1 MLRPISPARRWPLAL
16 TLALLGAC
24 SDQTTAP
31 LAPGEPSA
39 AIIQPNTVANTNDSG
54 IGSLRWTLAWTT
66 GGETIRFDPSL
77 AGQTIVLDSVIY
89 VEKPVTIEGPAG
101 AGITIDARSNTRVF
115 RVDVPAT
122 FTLRNLSITGGNAGS
137 SAGGAIY
144 SDAAVTLENVVVH
157 DNIGGGGNVIWT
169 NANLTLVNS
178 TVSGNTR
185 ATNTSSSNIMAAV
198 SGDTVALI
206 NSTVANN
213 PDGGVTSPIPSGLV
227 ILHNSILSNNG
238 GENCTGYAPSPASIR
253 RDGANISDD
262 DTCGGPTQIM
272 IGDPEIGP
280 LANNGGPTKT
290 HALLAGSPA
299 IDAGSSCTVAVDQ
312 RYTPRDAKCDIGAFE
327 FADFTTVTMT
337 ISPSVSVNQSS
348 GSAVLTGTVQ
358 CSRTETLSLAVQLV
372 QQQKSG
378 KGTTT
383 VDAANA
389 IPVDCSTTP
398 RSWIAS
404 VVPTSGSFQVG
415 SATANAQ
422 TVSTQPWVTP
432 SSATGEVKLYWG
444 RK

>member
-1 MLRPISPARRWPLAL
+1 MLRPISPALRWPLAL
-16 TLALLGAC
+16 TLAFLGAC

-31 LAPGEPSA
+31 LAPGEPNE
-39 AIIQPNTVANTNDSG
+39 AIIEPNVVANTNDSG
-54 IGSLRWTLAWTT
+54 IGSLRWTLSWTT

-77 AGQTIVLDSVIY
+77 AGQTIALDSVIY
-89 VEKPVTIEGPAG
+89 VKKPVTIEGPAG
-101 AGITIDARSNTRVF
+101 AGITIDARAKSRVF

-122 FTLRNLSITGGNAGS
+122 FTLRNLAITGGNPGS

-144 SDAAVTLENVVVH
+144 SDASVTIENVVVH
-157 DNIGGGGNVIWT
+157 GNAGAAGNVIWT
-169 NANLTLVNS
+169 NTNVTLVNS
-178 TVSGNTR
+178 TVSGNT
-185 ATNTSSSNIMAAV
+185 TSPGTFGAGVAAV

-213 PDGGVTSPIPSGLV
+213 PDGGVSSPISTGLL
-227 ILHNSILSNNG
+227 ILRNSLLSNNG
-238 GENCTGYAPSPASIR
+238 GENCTAYAPAPTIT
-253 RDGANISDD
+253 RDGKNISDD

-299 IDAGSSCTVAVDQ
+299 IDAGTSCTVTVDQ
-312 RYTPRDAKCDIGAFE
+312 RYTPRDTKCDIGAFE

-337 ISPSVSVNQSS
+337 IDPSVSVNQSS

-372 QQQKSG
+372 QQQKAG

-383 VDAANA
+383 VDAANVV
-389 IPVDCSTTP
+389 PVDCSTTP
-398 RSWIAS
+398 RPWTAS
-404 VVPTSGSFQVG
+404 MVLTSGSFQVG
-415 SATANAQ
+415 SATATAQ
-422 TVSTQPWVTP
+422 TVSAQPWVTP
-432 SSATGEVKLYWG
+432 SSATREVKLYWG